1 MFNFIKGIVS
11 FAYYFLTTPG
21 RIIGGLLGFNA
32 AASDVLGVVVAIGMI
47 NWVGLGTYVLIC
59 AIPVIGLFR
68 LGAGFIIAAVTSK

>member
-32 AASDVLGVVVAIGMI
+32 AASDVLG
-47 NWVGLGTYVLIC
+47 GLGTYVLIC
-59 AIPVIGLFR
+59 AIPVIGLFL